1 MTASGALPVFPPAE
15 AEIMVD
21 PAASAVTIPESV
33 SVAALAL
40 LELQTTG
47 GPVTTLLL
55 ESRSVAVARSV

>member
-1 MTASGALPVFPPAE
+1 
-15 AEIMVD
+15 MVD